1 MEADLRIV
9 VTELC
14 HVRLPSTISEVSL
27 SHSTVMRGFAETQAK
42 IRRESDYWDA
52 ATFMKQV
59 GVLPSQ

>member
-1 MEADLRIV
+1 MPCPAF
-9 VTELC
+9 T
-14 HVRLPSTISEVSL
+14 STISEVSL
-27 SHSTVMRGFAETQAK
+27 SHSTVMRGFAETQVK

>member
-42 IRRESDYWDA
+42 IRRESDWDA

>member
-1 MEADLRIV
+1 MPCPASA
-9 VTELC
+9 
-14 HVRLPSTISEVSL
+14 STISEVSL